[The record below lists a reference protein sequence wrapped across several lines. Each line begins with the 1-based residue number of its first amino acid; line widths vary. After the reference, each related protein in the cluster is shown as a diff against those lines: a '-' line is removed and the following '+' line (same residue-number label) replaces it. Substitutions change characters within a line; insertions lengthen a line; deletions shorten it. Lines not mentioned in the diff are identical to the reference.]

1 MHKKIHPFLSRAFY
15 VFIVVSV
22 TTICLVG
29 FSYMYMDS
37 AEQEQM
43 SAKRAMKI
51 WKNKIDSSRQNNNII
66 DEYEQTYFG
75 LINNNVIGEEDR
87 LSWYEVIQATSE
99 SRGMPSVKYS
109 VSSQGKLNSR
119 EVAKVFKGL
128 DLYRSVMTLEIKMSH
143 EGDLFALVNNL
154 EDRARGLFVIDKC
167 DVENTDKNADLK
179 VTAVMDSM
187 KAYCEMSWYT
197 IQATKSKKG

>member
-1 MHKKIHPFLSRAFY
+1 MHNKIHPFLSRALY
-15 VFIVVSV
+15 VFIVVAV
-22 TTICLVG
+22 TTVCLVG

-37 AEQEQM
+37 AEQDEL

-66 DEYEQTYFG
+66 DAYEQTYLG

-87 LSWYEVIQATSE
+87 LSWYEAIQATSE

-109 VSSQGKLNSR
+109 VTSQSKLNSR
-119 EVAKVFKGL
+119 EVAKVYKGL
-128 DLYRSVMTLEIKMSH
+128 DLYRSVMTLDIRMSH
-143 EGDLFALVNNL
+143 EGDLFSLVNNL

-167 DVENTDKNADLK
+167 DVENTDRKADLK
-179 VTAVMDSM
+179 VSAVMDSM